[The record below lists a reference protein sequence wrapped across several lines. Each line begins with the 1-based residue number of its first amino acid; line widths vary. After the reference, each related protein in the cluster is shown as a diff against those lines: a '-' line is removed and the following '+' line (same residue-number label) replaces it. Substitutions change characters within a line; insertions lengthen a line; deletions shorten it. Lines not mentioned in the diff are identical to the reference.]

1 MWRFREPTQPSGP
14 RSVIDRA
21 ESLIHL
27 SDTCLFSALR
37 AKGLCLERRSETRS
51 SSIRTDEKAFRAE
64 SQ

>member
-1 MWRFREPTQPSGP
+1 M
-14 RSVIDRA
+14 DRA
-21 ESLIHL
+21 KSLIHL

-51 SSIRTDEKAFRAE
+51 SSVRTDEKAFRAE